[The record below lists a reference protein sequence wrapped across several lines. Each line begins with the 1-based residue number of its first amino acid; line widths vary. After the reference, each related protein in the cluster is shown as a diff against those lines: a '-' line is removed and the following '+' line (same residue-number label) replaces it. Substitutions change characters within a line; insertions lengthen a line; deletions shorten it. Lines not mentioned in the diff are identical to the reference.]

1 VSKHIIHVQV
11 NGEPYELTVEPNRT
25 LLDIL
30 RNDIGLTGTKRGCDV
45 GDCGACTVLLTLP
58 GETRGK
64 PVNSCLV
71 LGVEV
76 DGGQVR
82 TVEGLAIQTL
92 EGPRMHPLQ
101 AKFLEHGA
109 AQCGFCTPGML
120 MSAVALLE
128 ANLHPTADEVKFA
141 ISGNLCR
148 CTGYVK
154 IVDAVLAASED
165 APTFAAGGA

>member
-1 VSKHIIHVQV
+1 VSKHIIRMQV
-11 NGEPYELTVEPNRT
+11 NGEPYELAVDANRT

-45 GDCGACTVLLTLP
+45 GDCGACTVLLTPP

-64 PVNSCLV
+64 AVNSCLV
-71 LGVEV
+71 LGVEA
-76 DGGQVR
+76 DGAQVR
-82 TVEGLAIQTL
+82 TVEGLAIQTP
-92 EGPRMHPLQ
+92 EGPRLHPLQ
-101 AKFLEHGA
+101 AKFLELGA

-128 ANLHPTADEVKFA
+128 ASPHPTEDEVKFA

-154 IVDAVLAASED
+154 IVDAILAASWD
-165 APTFAAGGA
+165 APADLAGGA

>member
-1 VSKHIIHVQV
+1 MQV
-11 NGEPYELTVEPNRT
+11 NGEPYELAVEPNRT

-58 GETRGK
+58 GDARGR

-76 DGGQVR
+76 DGAQVR
-82 TVEGLAIQTL
+82 TVEGLAVQTAD
-92 EGPRMHPLQ
+92 GPGLHPLQ

-120 MSAVALLE
+120 LSAVALLE
-128 ANLHPTADEVKFA
+128 ENPHPDEDEVKFA

-154 IVDAVLAASED
+154 IVDAILDASRGE
-165 APTFAAGGA
+165 PIGPAGGS

>member
-1 VSKHIIHVQV
+1 MSKHIVHVQV
-11 NGEPYELTVEPNRT
+11 NGEPYELAVEPNRT

-58 GETRGK
+58 GETRGR

-71 LGVEV
+71 LGVEA
-76 DGGQVR
+76 DGAQIR
-82 TVEGLAIQTL
+82 TVEGLAIQTPD
-92 EGPRMHPLQ
+92 GPRLHPLQ

-128 ANLHPTADEVKFA
+128 VNPHPTADEVRFA
-141 ISGNLCR
+141 IAGNLCR

-154 IVDAVLAASED
+154 IVDAVLAASGDES
-165 APTFAAGGA
+165 AHPAGGA

>member
-1 VSKHIIHVQV
+1 MTKHIVRMQV
-11 NGEPYELTVEPNRT
+11 NGEPYELAVEPNRT
-25 LLDIL
+25 LLEIL

-45 GDCGACTVLLTLP
+45 GDCGACTVLLTLS
-58 GETRGK
+58 GESRGK

-71 LGVEV
+71 LGVEA
-76 DGGQVR
+76 DGAQIR
-82 TVEGLAIQTL
+82 TVEGLAIQTP
-92 EGPRMHPLQ
+92 EGPRLHPLQ

-128 ANLHPTADEVKFA
+128 TNPQPTRDEVTFA

-154 IVDAVLAASED
+154 IVDAVLAASGDES
-165 APTFAAGGA
+165 ASSSGGA

>member
-1 VSKHIIHVQV
+1 MSKHIVRMQV
-11 NGEPYELTVEPNRT
+11 NGEPYELAVEPNRT

-58 GETRGK
+58 GEPGGK

-71 LGVEV
+71 LGVEA
-76 DGGQVR
+76 DGAQVR
-82 TVEGLAIQTL
+82 TVEGLAVQTAD
-92 EGPRMHPLQ
+92 GPRLHPLQ
-101 AKFLEHGA
+101 AKFVEHGA

-128 ANLHPTADEVKFA
+128 EKPHPTEDEVKFA

-154 IVDAVLAASED
+154 IVDAVLAASRGEP
-165 APTFAAGGA
+165 AHPTGGA